1 MSQIQSREIHFRILN
16 ILALVLAIIGP
27 LTAWVVYS
35 KFFRDQGVAPEIRQ
49 LVFVG
54 MSVLMA
60 IGGALLLNWPFD
72 HWPPMARRGAAAIL
86 ALATLFAFL
95 FMTIFV
101 ASYL

>member
-1 MSQIQSREIHFRILN
+1 MSQNQSREFHFRILN

-35 KFFRDQGVAPEIRQ
+35 KFFRDQGVVTEIRQ

-54 MSVLMA
+54 MSGVMA
-60 IGGALLLNWPFD
+60 SGGALLLNWPFD
-72 HWPPMARRGAAAIL
+72 HWPRIARRGAAGIL

-101 ASYL
+101 LGYL